1 MKNKFDIKYIDERIE
16 AKLISKIAHYRL
28 QVRELMRKRHT
39 AEYPELHYTSVK
51 GSIRDLRVW
60 LHMAKL
66 IDDVKDVVPYP
77 VYMATKLTE

>member
-1 MKNKFDIKYIDERIE
+1 MKNKFDIKYIDDRIE

-51 GSIRDLRVW
+51 GSIRNLRVW

>member
-51 GSIRDLRVW
+51 GSIRNLRVW

>member
-1 MKNKFDIKYIDERIE
+1 MKNKFDIKYINERIE